1 MQTPPINLSA
11 TTLHFREHH
20 YCMMD
25 LLYLCGSYYLSV
37 EALAAAA
44 AVKDLAVLVAGRVA
58 QQVVQAGE

>member
-1 MQTPPINLSA
+1 
-11 TTLHFREHH
+11 
-20 YCMMD
+20 MMD
-25 LLYLCGSYYLSV
+25 LRYLCGSYYLSV